1 MIIFQTAGGGD
12 AGSFGFGAL
21 FSESEAPAT
30 TFRNNSYIHRL
41 NRTLQAEMRA
51 VSAYNA
57 ARRQL
62 EHDACDLLD
71 CTIPSHQSS
80 GKELINLIISNR
92 GVPEDK
98 TALSIGLT
106 RTLISACRAIPDAVA
121 VKATLGTLYGI
132 ERHLVSSYKR
142 LQKEAP
148 RRDLPVIEQLLSE
161 AVKSRDLVGRYWR

>member
-12 AGSFGFGAL
+12 ASSFGFGAI
-21 FSESEAPAT
+21 FSESGAPAT

-62 EHDACDLLD
+62 EQDGCDLLD
-71 CTIPSHQSS
+71 STIPSHQSS

-92 GVPEDK
+92 GIPEDR

-106 RTLISACRAIPDAVA
+106 RTLISAWRAIPDAVA
-121 VKATLGTLYGI
+121 TKATLSTLYGI

-142 LQKEAP
+142 LKKEAP
-148 RRDLPVIEQLLSE
+148 RRDLPIIDHLLSE
-161 AVKSRDLVGRYWR
+161 AVKSCTLVERYRR